1 MTNSTGERGGAG
13 ALNLHKWTRTLS
25 QSSDLGVCVHVC
37 VCVRETES
45 EIEGYIL
52 TTCQSSSCEI
62 NLFDS
67 Q

>member
-37 VCVRETES
+37 VCERDRVRDRGVHLNHMPEQQ
-45 EIEGYIL
+45 L
-52 TTCQSSSCEI
+52 
-62 NLFDS
+62 
-67 Q
+67 